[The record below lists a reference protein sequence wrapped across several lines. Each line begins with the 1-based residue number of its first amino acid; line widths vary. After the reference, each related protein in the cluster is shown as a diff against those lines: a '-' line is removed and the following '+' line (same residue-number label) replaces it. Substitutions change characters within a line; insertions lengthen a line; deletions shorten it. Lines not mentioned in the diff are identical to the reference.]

1 MVYKVFCKVKN
12 VIHKMTITIT
22 IKTPIIGF
30 SFAPM
35 III

>member
-12 VIHKMTITIT
+12 VIHKMTITI
-22 IKTPIIGF
+22 KTPIIDF